1 LISVKKEA
9 SMNFLTDPQEGRSTL
24 RPVDVMV
31 YGWIGGKYVCV
42 DLTGVSLLV
51 GLEVGDFIVGRAT
64 LKATSSKMAKHEKA
78 CSI

>member
-51 GLEVGDFIVGRAT
+51 GRAT